1 MHSDDQQQ
9 VRFGSDAIFLPYCSP
24 KCLSEDP
31 EKGEYEKIVQRFNS
45 SGGKEEYNRKKAIE
59 DQQWEQERAIKD
71 KKNLRDKKID
81 QAWQVIKALFYI
93 GLAAYIFYAC

>member
-1 MHSDDQQQ
+1 MRSDDHQR
-9 VRFGSDAIFLPYCSP
+9 VMYGSEIMYLPYCSP

-59 DQQWEQERAIKD
+59 DQQWEQERAIKE
-71 KKNLRDKKID
+71 KKDLRDKKID
-81 QAWQVIKALFYI
+81 QALQVIKALFYI